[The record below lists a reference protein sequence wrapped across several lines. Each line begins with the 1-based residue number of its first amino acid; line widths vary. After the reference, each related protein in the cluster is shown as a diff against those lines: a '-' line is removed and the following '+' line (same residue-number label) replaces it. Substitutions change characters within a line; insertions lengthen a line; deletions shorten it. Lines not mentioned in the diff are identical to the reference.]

1 MKMNGSYSAWKER
14 VVVKQKFELSW
25 KIIHHTN
32 QYGIKMASKKD
43 RLSETERFIELWQ
56 AEESLRNLLR
66 RSSRSQMFFK
76 IGVLKNFV
84 IFTAKYL
91 CWDLFSIKLQACRAA
106 TLLKRDSNRG
116 VFLWAASFTEHLRWL
131 LLIIRQIKDQARI
144 GKKWWRN
151 IKKKRFY
158 SCINIYLLLLAQVRD

>member
-1 MKMNGSYSAWKER
+1 
-14 VVVKQKFELSW
+14 
-25 KIIHHTN
+25 
-32 QYGIKMASKKD
+32 MASKKD

-91 CWDLFSIKLQACRAA
+91 CWDLFSIKLQA
-106 TLLKRDSNRG
+106 
-116 VFLWAASFTEHLRWL
+116 
-131 LLIIRQIKDQARI
+131 
-144 GKKWWRN
+144 
-151 IKKKRFY
+151 
-158 SCINIYLLLLAQVRD
+158 